1 MIRRALPWLASLL
14 ATLPAHT
21 AHAGL
26 TFDQQ
31 RQILSEARAAYD
43 EGVAALRTDPEQA
56 AQSFADSTRR
66 FEQLVDD
73 EVSNGRL
80 HYNLANA
87 YLQMGKVGRAIL
99 HYRVAETLIPGDR
112 NLRHNL
118 RYARSLV
125 QSHIAD
131 SGSRAL
137 SAALLAWH
145 RDTSARARFTVFLAA
160 YALCWILLTINLVA
174 PRPWYRW
181 PAVVGAVVW
190 IGCGLSVG
198 ADLLGADKHREGV
211 VLTDDVVVRKG
222 NSEGFEPQFQEPL
235 HQGVEF
241 RVLEQRTGWL
251 SVELP
256 DGKTGWIRADEAGVF

>member
-1 MIRRALPWLASLL
+1 MPWLAIL
-14 ATLPAHT
+14 AAALSTNAAT
-21 AHAGL
+21 AEL
-26 TFDQQ
+26 TVQQQ
-31 RQILSEARAAYD
+31 RQILSDARVAYD
-43 EGVAALRTDPEQA
+43 AGVAALRTDPEQA
-56 AQSFADSTRR
+56 AQSFADSARR

-73 EVSNGRL
+73 EVDNGRL

-87 YLQMGKVGRAIL
+87 FLQMGKVGRAIL

-118 RYARSLV
+118 RYARTLV

-145 RDTSARARFTVFLAA
+145 HDTPVRSRVTVFLAA
-160 YALCWILLTINLVA
+160 YALCWILLTVNLVV

-181 PAVVGAVVW
+181 PAVIAAVVW
-190 IGCGLSVG
+190 IGCAGSVG
-198 ADLLGADKHREGV
+198 ADLLDADRHRDGV

-251 SVELP
+251 SIELP
-256 DGKTGWIRADEAGVF
+256 DGKTGWIPADEAGVF

>member
-1 MIRRALPWLASLL
+1 MTRLAVPWIPILAAALF
-14 ATLPAHT
+14 AHT
-21 AHAGL
+21 ADAQL
-26 TFDQQ
+26 TLDQQ
-31 RQILSEARAAYD
+31 RQILAEARSAYD
-43 EGVAALRTDPEQA
+43 AGVAALRTDREQA

-66 FEQLVDD
+66 YEQLVND
-73 EVSNGRL
+73 EINNGML
-80 HYNLANA
+80 QYNLANS

-99 HYRVAETLIPGDR
+99 HYRVAEQLIPGDR

-125 QSHIAD
+125 QSHIAE

-137 SAALLAWH
+137 TGALLAWH
-145 RDTSARARFTVFLAA
+145 RNTSVRARFTVFLAA
-160 YALCWILLTINLVA
+160 YTLCWILLTINLAA

-181 PAVVGAVVW
+181 PAVVAAVVW

-198 ADLLGADKHREGV
+198 SDLVGAGHHREGV

-251 SVELP
+251 SIMLP

>member
-1 MIRRALPWLASLL
+1 MMRVAVAWLAILGASLL
-14 ATLPAHT
+14 AQTASGELTLE
-21 AHAGL
+21 
-26 TFDQQ
+26 QQ
-31 RQILSEARAAYD
+31 RQILSEARSAYD
-43 EGVAALRTDPEQA
+43 AGVAALRTDPEQA

-66 FEQLVDD
+66 FEQLVNDD
-73 EVSNGRL
+73 VINGRL

-87 YLQMGKVGRAIL
+87 YLQMDKVGQAIL
-99 HYRVAETLIPGDR
+99 HYRVAEKLIPGDA

-131 SGSRAL
+131 SGPRAL
-137 SAALLAWH
+137 TGALLAWH
-145 RDTSARARFTVFLAA
+145 RGTTVRARMAVFLAA
-160 YALCWILLTINLVA
+160 YALCWILLTGNLVA
-174 PRPWYRW
+174 PRPWFRW
-181 PAVVGAVVW
+181 PALLAAVVW
-190 IGCGLSVG
+190 IGCGVSVTADLVG
-198 ADLLGADKHREGV
+198 AVQNREGV
-211 VLTDDVVVRKG
+211 VLTDNVVIRKG

-251 SVELP
+251 SIELA